1 MTGYYA
7 KYGSE
12 NHSKTGSSWSYEEHT
27 FKDIFINLKCLRYL
41 CLCKTGLEKT
51 LAL

>member
-12 NHSKTGSSWSYEEHT
+12 NHSKTGSGGFYEEHT
-27 FKDIFINLKCLRYL
+27 FKNIFIYFK
-41 CLCKTGLEKT
+41 
-51 LAL
+51 